1 MNDNS
6 NVGAPRNLKLS
17 INEATVRLEWEA
29 PKKGITDERIQG
41 YIAECSFIAENLAYT
56 LTHKVMNDVQRVNLP
71 LQQNLS
77 TAGYNCCIGAVFETY
92 SSTACIAT
100 PFQFTLDR
108 NRQESIC
115 SHQSTLLAVA
125 AVLILVIVILLI
137 MLIVAA
143 VITVYIWKRFRLVV
157 QQNTEIQAKRF
168 ASSS

>member
-77 TAGYNCCIGAVFETY
+77 TAGYNCCIGAVFET
-92 SSTACIAT
+92 S
-100 PFQFTLDR
+100 FQFTLDR